1 MAFSRGKFGIEYIQR
16 KPDDKE
22 SSGLGW
28 IVVVVALVALVSFAW
43 TLVRRIGS
51 DDSDLSA
58 PPPEPPAT
66 EAEVV
71 QADPPPC
78 RAYPPGEASPRSGC
92 PGRGVSTKPPPPRPQ
107 MPPAESSGLPALPVA
122 LENRPVQA
130 RNLLMRLEEAERRR
144 DVEMAA
150 STIEQLRSLPGAPV
164 ADLDDKLARRLGALN
179 MLRLFTN
186 RYPRW
191 VRSVVVKRGDSASR
205 IAAENGSTL
214 ASLSRLNGGKVDRI
228 VLGSRVYVMDHPR
241 FALVIHWRTRTA
253 DLSLNGKFFKR
264 YDLAGEARGQEGAY
278 EMSTGARAIWR
289 TIGSCFRPDDRAE
302 LEMLLP
308 SSARVLISEM

>member
-1 MAFSRGKFGIEYIQR
+1 
-16 KPDDKE
+16 
-22 SSGLGW
+22 
-28 IVVVVALVALVSFAW
+28 
-43 TLVRRIGS
+43 
-51 DDSDLSA
+51 
-58 PPPEPPAT
+58 
-66 EAEVV
+66 
-71 QADPPPC
+71 
-78 RAYPPGEASPRSGC
+78 
-92 PGRGVSTKPPPPRPQ
+92 
-107 MPPAESSGLPALPVA
+107 
-122 LENRPVQA
+122 
-130 RNLLMRLEEAERRR
+130 
-144 DVEMAA
+144 
-150 STIEQLRSLPGAPV
+150 
-164 ADLDDKLARRLGALN
+164 

>member
-1 MAFSRGKFGIEYIQR
+1 MAFERGKFGIEYTQKR
-16 KPDDKE
+16 PDEE

-28 IVVVVALVALVSFAW
+28 IVAAVALVALVSFAW

-51 DDSDLSA
+51 DDPDP
-58 PPPEPPAT
+58 PPPEPTAT
-66 EAEVV
+66 AEAV
-71 QADPPPC
+71 QATTP
-78 RAYPPGEASPRSGC
+78 
-92 PGRGVSTKPPPPRPQ
+92 V
-107 MPPAESSGLPALPVA
+107 PPAAEPEPPAPPVEAPSLPALPVA
-122 LENRPVQA
+122 LENRPVKA
-130 RNLLMRLEEAERRR
+130 RNLLMRLEEADKLH

-150 STIEQLRSLPGAPV
+150 STIEQLRTLPGAPV

-214 ASLSRLNGGKVDRI
+214 ASLSRLNGGKIDRI

-241 FALVIHWRTRTA
+241 FALVVHRRTSIA

-264 YDLAGEARGQEGAY
+264 YDLAGEVRGQEGAY

-289 TIGSCFRPDDRAE
+289 TIGACFRPDDRAE

>member
-1 MAFSRGKFGIEYIQR
+1 MKAGNVLWAACAAVGFVAGCSDGALSDADGPRYRFAPITRADVVRTVEATGTVTPRNTAKGIPVGAQVNGKVIKLFVDYNSTVTNGQ
-16 KPDDKE
+16 
-22 SSGLGW
+22 
-28 IVVVVALVALVSFAW
+28 VVALIDPLVYDATYKSAVAQLHVNEANVE
-43 TLVRRIGS
+43 VRKAS
-51 DDSDLSA
+51 VASC
-58 PPPEPPAT
+58 
-66 EAEVV
+66 EAEL
-71 QADPPPC
+71 
-78 RAYPPGEASPRSGC
+78 
-92 PGRGVSTKPPPPRPQ
+92 TL
-107 MPPAESSGLPALPVA
+107 AEKTY
-122 LENRPVQA
+122 
-130 RNLLMRLEEAERRR
+130 ERKK
-144 DVEMAA
+144 
-150 STIEQLRSLPGAPV
+150 SLTAKAMAPV

-214 ASLSRLNGGKVDRI
+214 ASLSRLTGGKVDRI

-241 FALVIHWRTRTA
+241 FALVVHRRTRTA

-264 YDLAGEARGQEGAY
+264 YDLAGEVRGQEGAY

-289 TIGSCFRPDDRAE
+289 IIGACFRPDDRAE

>member
-16 KPDDKE
+16 KPDDDT
-22 SSGLGW
+22 SGLGW
-28 IVVVVALVALVSFAW
+28 VVVAVALVALVSFSW

-51 DDSDLSA
+51 DDPDLPA

-66 EAEVV
+66 EAEVGQV
-71 QADPPPC
+71 ATTDPPAADPRLPAPSD
-78 RAYPPGEASPRSGC
+78 EA
-92 PGRGVSTKPPPPRPQ
+92 
-107 MPPAESSGLPALPVA
+107 SGLPALPVA

-130 RNLLMRLEEAERRR
+130 RNLLMRLEEADRRR
-144 DVEMAA
+144 DVEMAV

-214 ASLSRLNGGKVDRI
+214 ASLSLLNGGKVDKI
-228 VLGSRVYVMDHPR
+228 VLDSRVYVMDHPR
-241 FALVIHWRTRTA
+241 FTLVIHGRTRTA

-264 YDLAGEARGQEGAY
+264 YDLAGEVRGQEGAY
-278 EMSTGARAIWR
+278 EMSTGARTIWR
-289 TIGSCFRPDDRAE
+289 IIGSCFRPDDRAE

>member
-1 MAFSRGKFGIEYIQR
+1 MAFERGKFGIEYTQKR
-16 KPDDKE
+16 PDEE

-28 IVVVVALVALVSFAW
+28 IVAAVALVALVSFAW

-51 DDSDLSA
+51 DDPDP
-58 PPPEPPAT
+58 PPPEPTAT
-66 EAEVV
+66 AEAV
-71 QADPPPC
+71 QATTPDPPAAEP
-78 RAYPPGEASPRSGC
+78 A
-92 PGRGVSTKPPPPRPQ
+92 
-107 MPPAESSGLPALPVA
+107 PPAPPVEAPSLPALPVA
-122 LENRPVQA
+122 LENRPVKA
-130 RNLLMRLEEAERRR
+130 RNLLMRLEEADKLH

-150 STIEQLRSLPGAPV
+150 STIEQLRTLPGAPV

-191 VRSVVVKRGDSASR
+191 VRTVVVKRGDSASR

-241 FALVIHWRTRTA
+241 FALVVHRRTRTA

-264 YDLAGEARGQEGAY
+264 YDLAGEVHGQEGAY

-289 TIGSCFRPDDRAE
+289 TIGACFRPDDRAE